1 MAALS
6 VRDRR
11 QKKERK
17 KVRSFFFSLFFL
29 ASSWARATRKGKERI
44 VGREE
49 REKNSSATSSPDAL
63 LLAAAPIPRLFP
75 PPHFQR
81 LFLDPFLS
89 SDHERRSR
97 KREGLGQ
104 KAAIQSPVA
113 FPPLLTPP
121 HKKNS
126 NGKNIPLSYRLIH
139 AEPVLDAAIEP
150 ERMEMLKEVTLKN
163 WFWIFSWT
171 MGERKEGVGGNGS
184 GREKR
189 GGEKAHSTQL
199 NNKNKHVFLPQRL
212 LSLSE
217 IISLDDFLVGWFRGA
232 ARKSILRGNVED
244 FIAYG
249 FYAQRL
255 SELGPDDQAE
265 VSDFVERI
273 QERYATSFE
282 PGRNPDLQ
290 FMAHLWEPLRV
301 VHSPLALRLALEGM
315 RLFTV
320 LVLKVAG
327 FRMGR
332 VEIEKG
338 ARGGR
343 GSSYDFWVLPPAVV
357 EEERKKKKREGAAT
371 EEEEEEEEEESAAAA
386 PGAPL
391 LPLRT
396 SDDDNGTPALS
407 RFGRRLPRRSQRS
420 SSSRSLT
427 PTDLASSLEGEL
439 SLSVDLE
446 AEAPPSPPSPSTSPP
461 LSLSPADGGDGD
473 GGDDREEKEEEEEEE
488 EEEEVDPSSTA
499 PILFLHGV
507 GLGIAPYLLFV
518 ASLRSRF
525 PRRPLLLLE
534 ARHVSVG
541 LVPTRAASTCD
552 VAAAAL
558 EAMRLHGWRS
568 AAIVAHSYGTFVAAR
583 VLAAA
588 PLAVQSLVLLDPV
601 CALTIYPQLLANFVY
616 KPPLA
621 LLSKGE
627 KRKDAESRSRGGCF
641 WPKQAEEE
649 VGEKEEASS
658 PTASSSSSALPPPPP
673 PSPFAAAASAASSAA
688 ATARALLTSFDSAR
702 FLFSRDLTVGEAFC
716 RRFAWH
722 RECLWPQ
729 DLRHGGRSTLLGL
742 AAGDDLVPS
751 GLVRSALAAA
761 GSAASVCGNEAPG
774 AGHGGFLLDKEWQG
788 RLLDGAEAVIEAGAR
803 EERAERREM
812 RRRRRRRRSERV
824 VEGEGTASA
833 APAAPLLVFGKEK
846 ATAAAFAASAE
857 LVDAP
862 NTPARPAT
870 ADLGEW
876 RRPNK
881 RSFSRPRVV
890 PVVLET

>member
-1 MAALS
+1 M
-6 VRDRR
+6 D
-11 QKKERK
+11 
-17 KVRSFFFSLFFL
+17 FFL
-29 ASSWARATRKGKERI
+29 DE
-44 VGREE
+44 GRE
-49 REKNSSATSSPDAL
+49 K
-63 LLAAAPIPRLFP
+63 
-75 PPHFQR
+75 
-81 LFLDPFLS
+81 
-89 SDHERRSR
+89 
-97 KREGLGQ
+97 GGGGG
-104 KAAIQSPVA
+104 
-113 FPPLLTPP
+113 
-121 HKKNS
+121 
-126 NGKNIPLSYRLIH
+126 GK
-139 AEPVLDAAIEP
+139 
-150 ERMEMLKEVTLKN
+150 
-163 WFWIFSWT
+163 
-171 MGERKEGVGGNGS
+171 GS

-255 SELGPDDQAE
+255 SDLGPDDQAE

-357 EEERKKKKREGAAT
+357 EEEGKKKKREGAAT
-371 EEEEEEEEEESAAAA
+371 EEEEEEEEGSAAAA

-396 SDDDNGTPALS
+396 CDRDNGTPALS
-407 RFGRRLPRRSQRS
+407 RFGRQLPRRRQRS
-420 SSSRSLT
+420 SSSRRLT

-461 LSLSPADGGDGD
+461 CLSPADGGD
-473 GGDDREEKEEEEEEE
+473 DREEEEEE

-658 PTASSSSSALPPPPP
+658 PTASSSSAPPPPPP
-673 PSPFAAAASAASSAA
+673 PSPFAAAASAASAAA

-702 FLFSRDLTVGEAFC
+702 FLFSRDLTVGETFC

-788 RLLDGAEAVIEAGAR
+788 RLLDGSEAVIEAGAR

-812 RRRRRRRRSERV
+812 RRRRRRSERV

>member
-1 MAALS
+1 M
-6 VRDRR
+6 D
-11 QKKERK
+11 
-17 KVRSFFFSLFFL
+17 FFL
-29 ASSWARATRKGKERI
+29 DE
-44 VGREE
+44 GRE
-49 REKNSSATSSPDAL
+49 K
-63 LLAAAPIPRLFP
+63 
-75 PPHFQR
+75 
-81 LFLDPFLS
+81 
-89 SDHERRSR
+89 
-97 KREGLGQ
+97 GGGGG
-104 KAAIQSPVA
+104 
-113 FPPLLTPP
+113 
-121 HKKNS
+121 
-126 NGKNIPLSYRLIH
+126 GK
-139 AEPVLDAAIEP
+139 
-150 ERMEMLKEVTLKN
+150 
-163 WFWIFSWT
+163 
-171 MGERKEGVGGNGS
+171 GS

-255 SELGPDDQAE
+255 SDLGPDDQAE

-357 EEERKKKKREGAAT
+357 EEEGKKKKREGAAT
-371 EEEEEEEEEESAAAA
+371 EEEEEEEEGSAAAA

-396 SDDDNGTPALS
+396 CDRDNGTPALS
-407 RFGRRLPRRSQRS
+407 RFGRQLPRRRQRS

-461 LSLSPADGGDGD
+461 CLSPADGGD
-473 GGDDREEKEEEEEEE
+473 DREEEEEE

-507 GLGIAPYLLFV
+507 GLGIAPSLLFV

-658 PTASSSSSALPPPPP
+658 PTASSSSAPPPPPP
-673 PSPFAAAASAASSAA
+673 PSPFAAAASAASAAA

-702 FLFSRDLTVGEAFC
+702 FLFSRDLTVGETFC

-788 RLLDGAEAVIEAGAR
+788 RLLDGSEAVIEAGAR

-812 RRRRRRRRSERV
+812 RRRRRSERV

>member
-1 MAALS
+1 M
-6 VRDRR
+6 D
-11 QKKERK
+11 E
-17 KVRSFFFSLFFL
+17 
-29 ASSWARATRKGKERI
+29 
-44 VGREE
+44 GRE
-49 REKNSSATSSPDAL
+49 K
-63 LLAAAPIPRLFP
+63 
-75 PPHFQR
+75 
-81 LFLDPFLS
+81 
-89 SDHERRSR
+89 
-97 KREGLGQ
+97 GGGGG
-104 KAAIQSPVA
+104 
-113 FPPLLTPP
+113 
-121 HKKNS
+121 
-126 NGKNIPLSYRLIH
+126 GK
-139 AEPVLDAAIEP
+139 
-150 ERMEMLKEVTLKN
+150 
-163 WFWIFSWT
+163 
-171 MGERKEGVGGNGS
+171 GS

-255 SELGPDDQAE
+255 SDLGPDDQAE

-357 EEERKKKKREGAAT
+357 EEEGKKKKREGAAT
-371 EEEEEEEEEESAAAA
+371 EEEEEEEEGSAATA

-396 SDDDNGTPALS
+396 CDRDNGTPALS
-407 RFGRRLPRRSQRS
+407 RFGRQLPRRRQRS

-461 LSLSPADGGDGD
+461 CLSPADGGD
-473 GGDDREEKEEEEEEE
+473 DREEEEEE

-658 PTASSSSSALPPPPP
+658 PTASSSSAPPPPPP
-673 PSPFAAAASAASSAA
+673 PSPFAAAASAASAAA

-702 FLFSRDLTVGEAFC
+702 FLFSRDLTVGETFC

-788 RLLDGAEAVIEAGAR
+788 RLLDGSEAVIEAGAR

-812 RRRRRRRRSERV
+812 RRRRRRSERV